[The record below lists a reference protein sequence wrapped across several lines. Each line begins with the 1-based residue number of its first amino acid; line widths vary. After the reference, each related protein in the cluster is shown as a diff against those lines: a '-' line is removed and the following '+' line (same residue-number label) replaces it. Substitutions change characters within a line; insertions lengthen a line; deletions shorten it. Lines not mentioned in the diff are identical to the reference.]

1 MTLVTSRRAFGVL
14 GVQAALISALP
25 SAWAQVGS
33 PLVAPT
39 DAALDAA
46 VGAQMSSR
54 QIAGVAVAVV
64 RNGQA
69 VLARAWGDA
78 KLAGGAVVSAEAA
91 KPETLFFMDS
101 TTKQFTAAAIMLLV
115 QEGRL
120 TVDDLVKVHL
130 PGAPKSWDGIRIRH
144 LLSHTAGLPRDVR
157 PYAPMAEQN
166 CKPQAMVGPLFKLT
180 PQSAPGAQFYY
191 SNAGYNALA
200 AVIERVTGDCYFTF
214 LNNKIFGPLGLQR
227 TALAVYAAQ
236 AQPGHA
242 RGYQAGAPGAALQ
255 PASLA
260 PLTPGPQNARTP
272 SKTAAAPTPTLA
284 VPHAL
289 GGGGIASNV
298 LELAEWESALRGDA
312 ILTGDT
318 KAQMWTPTTL
328 TNGQISNYGF
338 GWEIAP
344 TPAGRLV
351 HHNGGG
357 FGFNTA
363 IYRYTDTGLS
373 VIVLTNTEA
382 ATDARPKN
390 NGDAIA
396 QSVAAL
402 FDTRLAQR

>member
-1 MTLVTSRRAFGVL
+1 MTLFASRRAFSVRGI
-14 GVQAALISALP
+14 GSALACAMP
-25 SAWAQVGS
+25 GAFSSAWAQATS

-46 VGAQMSSR
+46 VGAQMRSR

-78 KLAGGAVVSAEAA
+78 KLAGGANSVAEAA
-91 KPETLFFMDS
+91 KPETLFFIDS

-115 QEGRL
+115 QEGRM
-120 TVDDLVKVHL
+120 TVDDLVKLHL
-130 PGAPKSWDGIRIRH
+130 PGAPKSWQGMRIRH
-144 LLSHTAGLPRDVR
+144 LLSHTAGLARDVR
-157 PYAPMAEQN
+157 PYAPIAEQN
-166 CKPQAMVGPLFKLT
+166 CKLQTVLGPLFKLT
-180 PQSAPGAQFYY
+180 PQSVPGAQFLY

-214 LNNKIFGPLGLQR
+214 LNNRIFGPLGLQR
-227 TALAVYAAQ
+227 TALAVYATQ

-242 RGYQAGAPGAALQ
+242 RGYQAGAQGAALQ
-255 PASLA
+255 SVALVTQP
-260 PLTPGPQNARTP
+260 
-272 SKTAAAPTPTLA
+272 KTATALAAQT
-284 VPHAL
+284 PHAL

-312 ILTGDT
+312 ILTSET

-328 TNGQISNYGF
+328 TSGQISNYGF
-338 GWEIAP
+338 GWEIEP
-344 TPAGRLV
+344 TAAGRLV

-382 ATDARPKN
+382 ASQPGTRSQN

-402 FDTRLAQR
+402 FDARLAR

>member
-1 MTLVTSRRAFGVL
+1 MTLFASRRAFGAL
-14 GVQAALISALP
+14 GIHSALVCALP
-25 SAWAQVGS
+25 GALSTAWAQPAS

-46 VGAQMSSR
+46 VAAQMRSR

-64 RNGQA
+64 RNGQP
-69 VLARAWGDA
+69 VVARAWGDA
-78 KLAGGAVVSAEAA
+78 KLAGGTSAVAEAA
-91 KPETLFFMDS
+91 KPDTLFFIDS
-101 TTKQFTAAAIMLLV
+101 ATKQFTASAIMLLV
-115 QEGRL
+115 QEGRM

-130 PGAPKSWDGIRIRH
+130 PGAPKSWDGIRVRH

-166 CKPQAMVGPLFKLT
+166 CKPQAVLSPLFKLT
-180 PQSAPGAQFYY
+180 PQSAPGAQFLY

-214 LNNKIFGPLGLQR
+214 LNNRIFGPLGLQR
-227 TALAVYAAQ
+227 TALAVYATQ

-242 RGYQAGAPGAALQ
+242 RGYQAGAQGAALQ
-255 PASLA
+255 PVALTA
-260 PLTPGPQNARTP
+260 PP
-272 SKTAAAPTPTLA
+272 KTAAAKATAATVLA
-284 VPHAL
+284 AQTPHAL

-312 ILTGDT
+312 ILTSET

-328 TNGQISNYGF
+328 SSGQISNYGF
-338 GWEIAP
+338 GWEIEP
-344 TPAGRLV
+344 TAAGRLV

-382 ATDARPKN
+382 ATEGTARPKN

-402 FDTRLAQR
+402 FDTRLAR